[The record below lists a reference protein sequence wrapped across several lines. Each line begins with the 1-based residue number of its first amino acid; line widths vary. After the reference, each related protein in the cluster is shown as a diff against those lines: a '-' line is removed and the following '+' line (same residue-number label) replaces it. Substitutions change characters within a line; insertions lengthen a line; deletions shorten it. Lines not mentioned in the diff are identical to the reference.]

1 MEPIEPNKNTES
13 GAPSAAA
20 TSEAS
25 ATETTSKPSAS
36 ADKTAGAK
44 PDMTASAAATA
55 KPTPPPRKPAVTRGN
70 GGGRSLTWLALLIA
84 LLALGFSGWQWQQ
97 RQAQAEQQQAQL
109 RQLLEQMQAGGEQRQ
124 QQLED
129 RLEGVPQGEGWQS
142 MQRLAAEMQ
151 RSQQAIG
158 ERLDILQGDGREDW
172 KLAEAQYLLRLA
184 SLRLLAV
191 QDVSAAREL
200 LTTVDGILK
209 SLPDSG
215 LYGVREQLAQ
225 YQAELQALPELDRP
239 GVFLQLAAL
248 RDQVDR
254 LVLLPVPEFDP
265 DEVTTE
271 EEYANR
277 LQRRDRWDRVLM
289 RLERYV
295 RVDFQRG
302 KVITPLL
309 DEAEMQRVQRTLQLT
324 MEQAQWAALRGEEQ
338 VYLASLSQAEKI
350 LGQYFE
356 LKNPKVLGMQKQLQ
370 ALSEEAVSLNPPEL
384 APLQQSLAN
393 YIQSRRS
400 ASTGEE
406 PEATDE

>member
-1 MEPIEPNKNTES
+1 MEPTEPNKNTEA
-13 GAPSAAA
+13 APSAAEQSPGPTVA
-20 TSEAS
+20 GEQVKPQPSVARPEVKPDS
-25 ATETTSKPSAS
+25 PSKP
-36 ADKTAGAK
+36 AK
-44 PDMTASAAATA
+44 PQKPGVTARG
-55 KPTPPPRKPAVTRGN
+55 KGN
-70 GGGRSLTWLALLIA
+70 GGGRGLVWLALLVA
-84 LLALGFSGWQWQQ
+84 LLALGFSLWQWQQ
-97 RQAQAEQQQAQL
+97 RQAQQEQQQAEL
-109 RQLLEQMQAGGEQRQ
+109 RALLAQMQAGGEQRQ
-124 QQLED
+124 QQLND
-129 RLEGVPQGEGWQS
+129 RLEGTPQGNDWQA
-142 MQRLAAEMQ
+142 MQRLVAEMQ

-200 LTTVDGILK
+200 LGTVDGILK
-209 SLPDSG
+209 SMPDSG

-225 YQAELQALPELDRP
+225 YQAELQGLPELDRA
-239 GVFLQLAAL
+239 GVFLRLAAL
-248 RDQVDR
+248 HDQVKR

-265 DEVTTE
+265 DEITTE
-271 EEYANR
+271 EEYADR

-338 VYLASLSQAEKI
+338 VYQTSLTQAEKT
-350 LGQYFE
+350 LAQYFE
-356 LKNPKVLGMQKQLQ
+356 LENPQVQGMQKQLQ
-370 ALSEEAVSLNPPEL
+370 SLHDEAVSLNPPDL
-384 APLQQSLAN
+384 APLQQSLAT
-393 YIQSRRS
+393 YIQNRRS
-400 ASTGEE
+400 AAAAKQ
-406 PEATDE
+406 PEAADE

>member
-1 MEPIEPNKNTES
+1 MEPTEPNKNTDS
-13 GAPSAAA
+13 AVAPSATEQSPNTAIPGDKAKPQAAA
-20 TSEAS
+20 T
-25 ATETTSKPSAS
+25 KPSA
-36 ADKTAGAK
+36 K
-44 PDMTASAAATA
+44 PDSSNKPGKPPEPGATA
-55 KPTPPPRKPAVTRGN
+55 RPKSA
-70 GGGRSLTWLALLIA
+70 GGGRWLVWLALLIA
-84 LLALGFSGWQWQQ
+84 LLALGFSLWQWQQ
-97 RQAQAEQQQAQL
+97 RQVQQDQQQAQL
-109 RQLLEQMQAGGEQRQ
+109 RVLLEQMQAGGEQRQ
-124 QQLED
+124 QQLNG
-129 RLEGVPQGEGWQS
+129 RLEGVPQGNDWQA
-142 MQRLAAEMQ
+142 MQRLVAEMQ
-151 RSQQAIG
+151 RSQQAVG

-200 LTTVDGILK
+200 LSTVDGILK
-209 SLPDSG
+209 SMPDSG

-225 YQAELQALPELDRP
+225 FKTELDGLPELDRP
-239 GVFLQLAAL
+239 GVFLRLAAL
-248 RDQVDR
+248 HDQVKR

-271 EEYANR
+271 EEYADR

-338 VYLASLSQAEKI
+338 VYQASLTQAEKI
-350 LGQYFE
+350 LAQYFE
-356 LKNPKVLGMQKQLQ
+356 LENPQVEGMQKQLQ
-370 ALSEEAVSLNPPEL
+370 ALHDEAVSLNPPDL
-384 APLQQSLAN
+384 APLQQSLAT
-393 YIQSRRS
+393 YIQNRRS
-400 ASTGEE
+400 ASAAKQ
-406 PEATDE
+406 PEADDE

>member
-1 MEPIEPNKNTES
+1 MEPIEPNKNTDRS
-13 GAPSAAA
+13 STQDASASSVGANKPDPSPAAASSPVDGGKPTAEAKPAASAKKAKSAA
-20 TSEAS
+20 
-25 ATETTSKPSAS
+25 
-36 ADKTAGAK
+36 
-44 PDMTASAAATA
+44 
-55 KPTPPPRKPAVTRGN
+55 PPRQAGVPNARS
-70 GGGRSLTWLALLIA
+70 GGRGLVWLALLIA
-84 LLALGFSGWQWQQ
+84 LGALAFSGWQWQQ
-97 RQAQAEQQQAQL
+97 QQAQL
-109 RQLLEQMQAGGEQRQ
+109 KQLLEQLQAGGEQRQ
-124 QQLED
+124 QRLDD
-129 RLEGVPQGEGWQS
+129 RLEGVPQGADWQS
-142 MQRLAAEMQ
+142 MQRLVAEMQ

-209 SLPDSG
+209 SMPDSG

-225 YQAELQALPELDRP
+225 YQAELEALPELDRP
-239 GVFLQLAAL
+239 GVFLRLAAL
-248 RDQVDR
+248 RDQVER

-271 EEYANR
+271 EEYADR

-324 MEQAQWAALRGEEQ
+324 LEQAQWAALRGEEQ
-338 VYLASLSQAEKI
+338 VYQASLDRADKMLQ
-350 LGQYFE
+350 QYFE
-356 LKNPKVLGMQKQLQ
+356 LKNPKVQGMQKQLQ
-370 ALSEEAVSLNPPEL
+370 ALHDEAVSLNPPEL
-384 APLQQSLAN
+384 APLQQSLAA
-393 YIQSRRS
+393 YIQARRS
-400 ASTGEE
+400 SSAAQQ
-406 PEATDE
+406 PEAADE